1 MYIYYR
7 SAAKGS
13 VEKSFLLRA
22 AAVDEQRAVS
32 RRTVR
37 VRVDPVDFDADRLRI
52 EGFVD
57 ADDPR
62 GRNLFLCRHHPVPEA
77 PSKVRYGSG
86 SVGGCCVVIRV
97 LQGALRLA
105 KDLHTIHEPVPALLV
120 RRRRP
125 GMQVRTSPLSS
136 IFSHPQGVRGRRSP
150 RAKTRHM

>member
-57 ADDPR
+57 ADDPL
-62 GRNLFLCRHHPVPEA
+62 G
-77 PSKVRYGSG
+77 
-86 SVGGCCVVIRV
+86 
-97 LQGALRLA
+97 
-105 KDLHTIHEPVPALLV
+105 
-120 RRRRP
+120 
-125 GMQVRTSPLSS
+125 
-136 IFSHPQGVRGRRSP
+136 
-150 RAKTRHM
+150 